1 MKFRLRPREN
11 RFYPLFTDA
20 GTNLVEAAGVLL
32 DLLTSAADG
41 RLEAASRLRNVEHR
55 GDDVTHEILRQVNA
69 TFVTP
74 FDREDIYRLAS
85 RVDDVVDYLDAAGD
99 LIVLYT
105 LEELPSE
112 FRVMA
117 ETLCTAATASAQALS
132 RLRDPRSLQDYFVEA
147 NRLENQADEI
157 YRTFLA
163 KLFSGGDDTLTV
175 LKLKEVADQL
185 ENAADAFEHVA
196 DMIETIAVKES

>member
-1 MKFRLRPREN
+1 
-11 RFYPLFTDA
+11 
-20 GTNLVEAAGVLL
+20 
-32 DLLTSAADG
+32 
-41 RLEAASRLRNVEHR
+41 
-55 GDDVTHEILRQVNA
+55 
-69 TFVTP
+69 
-74 FDREDIYRLAS
+74 
-85 RVDDVVDYLDAAGD
+85 
-99 LIVLYT
+99 
-105 LEELPSE
+105 
-112 FRVMA
+112 MA
-117 ETLCTAATASAQALS
+117 ETLCAAAKASAQALS

-163 KLFSGGDDTLTV
+163 KLFSGGYDTLTV